1 MLGGDP
7 RWFDSPESAIHVT
20 SDLLSD
26 FEGGLRISVAV
37 SSLGEA
43 QLGKDLV
50 LRVESR
56 SPATGLH
63 SSSSL
68 CQTMA

>member
-1 MLGGDP
+1 M
-7 RWFDSPESAIHVT
+7 SPHESAIQVT

-26 FEGGLRISVAV
+26 FEGGLRISAAV

-50 LRVESR
+50 LRVGRR
-56 SPATGLH
+56 SPALGLH
-63 SSSSL
+63 SSSCL
-68 CQTMA
+68 GQPVAQHR